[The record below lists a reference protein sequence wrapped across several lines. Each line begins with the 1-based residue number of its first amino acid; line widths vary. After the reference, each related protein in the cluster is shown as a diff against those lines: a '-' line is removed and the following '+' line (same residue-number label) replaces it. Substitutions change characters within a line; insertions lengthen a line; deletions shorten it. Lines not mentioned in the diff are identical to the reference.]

1 MNNYITK
8 SNFLVDCYASIAE
21 QAEKIDKF
29 IDLLEDSGVFEFI
42 KVNTN
47 ISDNVEQGGGRPR
60 YNPYRLLTL
69 ILYNFA
75 FGNGKLRDIEE
86 RCKYDLRCMYIM
98 NNKAP
103 THMTIGSFIND
114 YILPNQ
120 TEIFSIITN
129 TIFKFCSIKMDK
141 MYIDGSK
148 FEANAN
154 KYKFV
159 WKPTTYHIRLSD
171 KVRLLLKKYD
181 IMRGISSEGIIDSKI
196 IANKIIELHE
206 YFHNNNIDLQLKTNK
221 LYSKDYYLL
230 LNYLEKSLEYEEKER
245 ICGPNRNSYYKTDYD
260 ATAMCLKEDYYSG
273 LGSNMHAAYNTQIA
287 VCYGFIT
294 TYLVTQS
301 RTDLYDFIPLLKQH
315 FNLYNLYPISI
326 CADSGY
332 GSLDNYK
339 FLDKNNIKNFVKYST
354 WEGNVSGKRPSQ
366 YKINIDDTITC
377 LNGNIGYVD
386 NDTSRHHKKAN
397 STFYKI
403 DGCNDCDFSLF
414 CKRFMKDKTEDFKI
428 FEVSSELQKFIQ
440 QAEDNLLSVEG
451 IEMRVNRS
459 AQVEGAFGIIK
470 QNLNYDRFRRRKL
483 LNVSAEFMLVCL
495 GYNIRKLFKHFD
507 GNLKLD
513 YWKAP
518 VDIKPETF
526 KKPSAKRLCN
536 SASKIKKKSPN
547 ETARTSYKY
556 TK

>member
-42 KVNTN
+42 KENTN
-47 ISDNVEQGGGRPR
+47 ISDNIEQGGRPR
-60 YNPYRLLTL
+60 YSPYRLLTL
-69 ILYNFA
+69 ISYNFA

-103 THMTIGSFIND
+103 THMTICSFINE

-120 TEIFSIITN
+120 AEIFLIITN

-196 IANKIIELHE
+196 IANKVIELHK
-206 YFHNNNIDLQLKTNK
+206 YFHNNNIDLELKINK
-221 LYSKDYYLL
+221 VHCKDYYML
-230 LNYLEKSLEYEEKER
+230 LNYFDKSLEYEEKER
-245 ICGPNRNSYYKTDYD
+245 ICGPNRSSYYKTDYD

-366 YKINIDDTITC
+366 YKINNDDTITC
-377 LNGNIGYVD
+377 LNGNVGYVD
-386 NDTSRHHKKAN
+386 SDTSRHHKKAN

-414 CKRFMKDKTEDFKI
+414 CKRFMKDKTENFKI

-470 QNLNYDRFRRRKL
+470 QNINYDRFRRRKL

-507 GNLKLD
+507 GNLKFD

-518 VDIKPETF
+518 VDLKPETF

-547 ETARTSYKY
+547 ETAKTSYKY

>member
-42 KVNTN
+42 KENTN
-47 ISDNVEQGGGRPR
+47 ISDNIEQGGRPR
-60 YNPYRLLTL
+60 YSPYRLLTL
-69 ILYNFA
+69 ISYNFA

-103 THMTIGSFIND
+103 THMTICSFINE

-120 TEIFSIITN
+120 AEIFLIITN

-196 IANKIIELHE
+196 IANKVIELHK
-206 YFHNNNIDLQLKTNK
+206 YFHNNNIDLELKINK
-221 LYSKDYYLL
+221 VYCKDYYML
-230 LNYLEKSLEYEEKER
+230 LNYLDKSLEYEEKER
-245 ICGPNRNSYYKTDYD
+245 ICGPNRSSYYKTDYD

-366 YKINIDDTITC
+366 YKINNDDTITC
-377 LNGNIGYVD
+377 LNGNVGYVD
-386 NDTSRHHKKAN
+386 SDTSRHHKKAN

-414 CKRFMKDKTEDFKI
+414 CKRFMKDKTENFKI

-470 QNLNYDRFRRRKL
+470 QNINYDRFRRRKL

-507 GNLKLD
+507 GNLKFD

-518 VDIKPETF
+518 VDLKPETF

-547 ETARTSYKY
+547 ETAKTSYKY

>member
-29 IDLLEDSGVFEFI
+29 IDLLENSGVFEFI

-47 ISDNVEQGGGRPR
+47 ISDNVEQGGRPR

-120 TEIFSIITN
+120 AEIFSIITN
-129 TIFKFCSIKMDK
+129 AIFKFCSIKMDK

-196 IANKIIELHE
+196 IANKVIELHE

-301 RTDLYDFIPLLKQH
+301 RNDLYDFIPLLKQH
-315 FNLYNLYPISI
+315 FNLYNVYPISI

-386 NDTSRHHKKAN
+386 NDTSRHHKKSN

-414 CKRFMKDKTEDFKI
+414 CKRFMKDKTEDLKI

>member
-47 ISDNVEQGGGRPR
+47 VSDNVEQGGRPR
-60 YNPYRLLTL
+60 YSPYRLLTL

-120 TEIFSIITN
+120 AEIFSIITN
-129 TIFKFCSIKMDK
+129 AIFKFCSIKMDK

-196 IANKIIELHE
+196 IANKVIELHE
-206 YFHNNNIDLQLKTNK
+206 YFHNNNIDLQFKTNK

-301 RTDLYDFIPLLKQH
+301 RNDLYDFIPLLKQH
-315 FNLYNLYPISI
+315 FNLYNVYPISI

-339 FLDKNNIKNFVKYST
+339 FLDNNNIKNFVKYST

-440 QAEDNLLSVEG
+440 QAEHNLLSVEG

-547 ETARTSYKY
+547 ETARTSYKCA
-556 TK
+556 K

>member
-47 ISDNVEQGGGRPR
+47 VSDNVEQGGRPR
-60 YNPYRLLTL
+60 YSPYRLLTL

-120 TEIFSIITN
+120 AEIFSIITN
-129 TIFKFCSIKMDK
+129 AIFKFCSIKMDK

-196 IANKIIELHE
+196 IANKVIELHE

-339 FLDKNNIKNFVKYST
+339 FLDNNNIKNFVKYST

-440 QAEDNLLSVEG
+440 QAEHNLLSVEG

-459 AQVEGAFGIIK
+459 AQAEGAFGIIK

-547 ETARTSYKY
+547 ETARTSYKCA
-556 TK
+556 K

>member
-42 KVNTN
+42 KENTN
-47 ISDNVEQGGGRPR
+47 ISDNIEQGGRPR
-60 YNPYRLLTL
+60 YSPYRLLTL
-69 ILYNFA
+69 ISYNFA

-103 THMTIGSFIND
+103 THMTICSFINE

-120 TEIFSIITN
+120 AEIFLIITN

-196 IANKIIELHE
+196 IANKVIELHK
-206 YFHNNNIDLQLKTNK
+206 YFHNNNIDLELKINK
-221 LYSKDYYLL
+221 VYCKDYYML
-230 LNYLEKSLEYEEKER
+230 LNYLDKSLEYEEKER
-245 ICGPNRNSYYKTDYD
+245 ICGPNRSSYYKTDYD

-366 YKINIDDTITC
+366 YKINNDDTITC
-377 LNGNIGYVD
+377 LNGNVGYVD
-386 NDTSRHHKKAN
+386 SDTSRHHKKAN

-414 CKRFMKDKTEDFKI
+414 CKRFMKDKTENFKI

-470 QNLNYDRFRRRKL
+470 QNINYDRFRRRKL

-507 GNLKLD
+507 SNLKFD

-518 VDIKPETF
+518 VDLKPETF

-547 ETARTSYKY
+547 ETAKTSYKY

>member
-42 KVNTN
+42 KENTN
-47 ISDNVEQGGGRPR
+47 ISDNIEQGGRPR
-60 YNPYRLLTL
+60 YSPYRLLTL
-69 ILYNFA
+69 ISYNFA

-103 THMTIGSFIND
+103 THMTICSFINE

-120 TEIFSIITN
+120 AEIFLIITN

-196 IANKIIELHE
+196 IANKVIELHK
-206 YFHNNNIDLQLKTNK
+206 YFHNNNIDLELKINK
-221 LYSKDYYLL
+221 VYCKDYYML
-230 LNYLEKSLEYEEKER
+230 LNYFDKSLEYEEKER
-245 ICGPNRNSYYKTDYD
+245 ICGPNRSSYYKTDYD

-301 RTDLYDFIPLLKQH
+301 RTDLYDFITLLKQH

-366 YKINIDDTITC
+366 YKINNDDAITC
-377 LNGNIGYVD
+377 LNGNVGYVD
-386 NDTSRHHKKAN
+386 SDTSRHHKKAN

-414 CKRFMKDKTEDFKI
+414 CKRFMKDKTENFKI

-470 QNLNYDRFRRRKL
+470 QNINYDRFRRRKL

-507 GNLKLD
+507 SNLKFD

-518 VDIKPETF
+518 VDLKPETF

-547 ETARTSYKY
+547 ETAKTSYKY

>member
-47 ISDNVEQGGGRPR
+47 VSDNVEQGGRPR
-60 YNPYRLLTL
+60 YSPYRLLTL

-120 TEIFSIITN
+120 AEIFSIITN
-129 TIFKFCSIKMDK
+129 AIFKFCSIKMDK

-196 IANKIIELHE
+196 IANKVIELHE
-206 YFHNNNIDLQLKTNK
+206 YFHNNNIDLQFKTNK

-547 ETARTSYKY
+547 ETAKTSYKCA
-556 TK
+556 K

>member
-42 KVNTN
+42 KENIN
-47 ISDNVEQGGGRPR
+47 ISDNVEQGGRPR
-60 YNPYRLLTL
+60 YSPYRLLTL

-120 TEIFSIITN
+120 TEIFSIINN

-181 IMRGISSEGIIDSKI
+181 IIRGISSEGIIDSKI
-196 IANKIIELHE
+196 LANKVIELHE
-206 YFHNNNIDLQLKTNK
+206 YFHNNNIDLQLKINK
-221 LYSKDYYLL
+221 VYYKDYCLL
-230 LNYLEKSLEYEEKER
+230 LNYLDKSLEYEEKER

-536 SASKIKKKSPN
+536 SASKIKKKSLN
-547 ETARTSYKY
+547 ETAKTSYKY

>member
-47 ISDNVEQGGGRPR
+47 VSDNVEQGGRPR
-60 YNPYRLLTL
+60 YSPYRLLTL

-120 TEIFSIITN
+120 AEIFSIITN
-129 TIFKFCSIKMDK
+129 AIFKFCSIKMDK

-196 IANKIIELHE
+196 IANKVIELHE
-206 YFHNNNIDLQLKTNK
+206 YFHNNNIDLQFKTNK

-301 RTDLYDFIPLLKQH
+301 RNDLYDFIPLLKQH

-339 FLDKNNIKNFVKYST
+339 FLDNNNIKNFVKYST

-440 QAEDNLLSVEG
+440 QAEHNLLSVEG

-547 ETARTSYKY
+547 ETARTSYKCA
-556 TK
+556 K

>member
-1 MNNYITK
+1 
-8 SNFLVDCYASIAE
+8 
-21 QAEKIDKF
+21 
-29 IDLLEDSGVFEFI
+29 
-42 KVNTN
+42 
-47 ISDNVEQGGGRPR
+47 
-60 YNPYRLLTL
+60 
-69 ILYNFA
+69 
-75 FGNGKLRDIEE
+75 
-86 RCKYDLRCMYIM
+86 MYIM

-103 THMTIGSFIND
+103 THMTICSFINE

-120 TEIFSIITN
+120 AEIFLIITN

-196 IANKIIELHE
+196 IANKVIELHK
-206 YFHNNNIDLQLKTNK
+206 YFHNNNIDLELKINK
-221 LYSKDYYLL
+221 VHCKDYYML
-230 LNYLEKSLEYEEKER
+230 LNYLDKSLEYEEKER
-245 ICGPNRNSYYKTDYD
+245 ICGPNRSSYYKTDYD

-301 RTDLYDFIPLLKQH
+301 RTDLFDFIPLLKQH

-366 YKINIDDTITC
+366 YKINNDDTITC
-377 LNGNIGYVD
+377 LNGNVGYVD
-386 NDTSRHHKKAN
+386 SDTSRHHKKAN

-440 QAEDNLLSVEG
+440 QAADNLLSVEG

-470 QNLNYDRFRRRKL
+470 QNINYDRFRRRKL

-507 GNLKLD
+507 SNLKFD

-518 VDIKPETF
+518 VDLKPETF

-547 ETARTSYKY
+547 ETAKTSYKY

>member
-196 IANKIIELHE
+196 IANKVIELHK
-206 YFHNNNIDLQLKTNK
+206 YFHNNNIDLELKINK
-221 LYSKDYYLL
+221 VYCKDYYML
-230 LNYLEKSLEYEEKER
+230 LNYLDKSLEYEEKER
-245 ICGPNRNSYYKTDYD
+245 ICGPNRSSYYKTDYD

-339 FLDKNNIKNFVKYST
+339 FLENNNIKNFVKYST

-507 GNLKLD
+507 GNLKFD

>member
-42 KVNTN
+42 KENTN
-47 ISDNVEQGGGRPR
+47 ISDNIEQGGRPR
-60 YNPYRLLTL
+60 YSPYRLLTL
-69 ILYNFA
+69 ISYNFA

-103 THMTIGSFIND
+103 THMTICSFINE

-120 TEIFSIITN
+120 AEIFLIITN

-196 IANKIIELHE
+196 IANKVIELHK
-206 YFHNNNIDLQLKTNK
+206 YFHNNNIDLELKINK
-221 LYSKDYYLL
+221 VYCKDYYML
-230 LNYLEKSLEYEEKER
+230 LNYFDKSLEYEEKER
-245 ICGPNRNSYYKTDYD
+245 ICGPNRSSYYKTDYD

-366 YKINIDDTITC
+366 YKINNDDTITC
-377 LNGNIGYVD
+377 LNGNVGYVD
-386 NDTSRHHKKAN
+386 SDTSRHHKKAN

-470 QNLNYDRFRRRKL
+470 QNINYDRFRRRKL

-547 ETARTSYKY
+547 ETARTSYKCA
-556 TK
+556 K

>member
-1 MNNYITK
+1 M
-8 SNFLVDCYASIAE
+8 
-21 QAEKIDKF
+21 
-29 IDLLEDSGVFEFI
+29 
-42 KVNTN
+42 NTN
-47 ISDNVEQGGGRPR
+47 VSDNVEQGGRPR

-120 TEIFSIITN
+120 AEIFSIITN
-129 TIFKFCSIKMDK
+129 AIFKFCSIKMDK

-196 IANKIIELHE
+196 IANKVIELHE

-518 VDIKPETF
+518 VDIQPETF
-526 KKPSAKRLCN
+526 KKPSVKRLCN

>member
-42 KVNTN
+42 KENTN
-47 ISDNVEQGGGRPR
+47 ISDNIEQGGRPR
-60 YNPYRLLTL
+60 YSPYRLLTL
-69 ILYNFA
+69 ISYNFA

-86 RCKYDLRCMYIM
+86 RCKYDLTCMYIM

-103 THMTIGSFIND
+103 THMTICSFINE

-120 TEIFSIITN
+120 AEIFLIITN

-196 IANKIIELHE
+196 IANKVIELHK
-206 YFHNNNIDLQLKTNK
+206 YFHNNNIDLELKINK
-221 LYSKDYYLL
+221 VYCKDYYML
-230 LNYLEKSLEYEEKER
+230 LNYFDKSLEYEEKER
-245 ICGPNRNSYYKTDYD
+245 ICGPNRSSYYKTDYD

-366 YKINIDDTITC
+366 YKINNDDTITC
-377 LNGNIGYVD
+377 LNGNVGYVD
-386 NDTSRHHKKAN
+386 SDTSRHHKKAN

-414 CKRFMKDKTEDFKI
+414 CKRFMKDKT
-428 FEVSSELQKFIQ
+428 
-440 QAEDNLLSVEG
+440 
-451 IEMRVNRS
+451 
-459 AQVEGAFGIIK
+459 
-470 QNLNYDRFRRRKL
+470 
-483 LNVSAEFMLVCL
+483 
-495 GYNIRKLFKHFD
+495 
-507 GNLKLD
+507 
-513 YWKAP
+513 
-518 VDIKPETF
+518 
-526 KKPSAKRLCN
+526 
-536 SASKIKKKSPN
+536 
-547 ETARTSYKY
+547 
-556 TK
+556 

>member
-29 IDLLEDSGVFEFI
+29 IDLLENSGVFEFI

-47 ISDNVEQGGGRPR
+47 ISDNVEQGGRPR

-120 TEIFSIITN
+120 AEIFSIITN
-129 TIFKFCSIKMDK
+129 AIFKFCSIKMDK

-196 IANKIIELHE
+196 IANKVIELHE

-301 RTDLYDFIPLLKQH
+301 RNDLYDFIPLLKQH
-315 FNLYNLYPISI
+315 FNLYNVYPISI

-440 QAEDNLLSVEG
+440 QAEHNLLSVEG

>member
-47 ISDNVEQGGGRPR
+47 VSDNVEQGGRPR
-60 YNPYRLLTL
+60 YSPYRLLTL

-120 TEIFSIITN
+120 AEIFSIITN
-129 TIFKFCSIKMDK
+129 AIFKFCSIKMDK

-196 IANKIIELHE
+196 IANKVIELHK
-206 YFHNNNIDLQLKTNK
+206 YFHNNNIDLQFKTNK

-366 YKINIDDTITC
+366 YKINNDDTITC
-377 LNGNIGYVD
+377 LNGNVGYVD
-386 NDTSRHHKKAN
+386 SDTSRHHKKAN

-414 CKRFMKDKTEDFKI
+414 CKRFMKDKTENFKI

-440 QAEDNLLSVEG
+440 QAADNLLSVEG

-470 QNLNYDRFRRRKL
+470 QNINYDRFRRRKL

-507 GNLKLD
+507 SNLKFD

-518 VDIKPETF
+518 VDLKPETF

-547 ETARTSYKY
+547 ETAKTSYKY

>member
-42 KVNTN
+42 KENTN
-47 ISDNVEQGGGRPR
+47 ISDNIEQGGRPR
-60 YNPYRLLTL
+60 YSPYRLLTL
-69 ILYNFA
+69 ISYNFA

-103 THMTIGSFIND
+103 THMTICSFINE

-120 TEIFSIITN
+120 AEIFLIITN

-196 IANKIIELHE
+196 IANKVIELHK
-206 YFHNNNIDLQLKTNK
+206 YFHNNNIDLELKINK
-221 LYSKDYYLL
+221 VYCKDYYML
-230 LNYLEKSLEYEEKER
+230 LNYFDKSLEYEEKER
-245 ICGPNRNSYYKTDYD
+245 ICGPNRSSYYKTDYD

-294 TYLVTQS
+294 IYLVTQS
-301 RTDLYDFIPLLKQH
+301 RTDLYDFITLLKQH

-366 YKINIDDTITC
+366 YKINNDDTITC
-377 LNGNIGYVD
+377 LNGNVGYVD
-386 NDTSRHHKKAN
+386 SDTSRHHKKAN

-414 CKRFMKDKTEDFKI
+414 CKRFMKDKTENFKI

-470 QNLNYDRFRRRKL
+470 QNINYDRFRRRKL

-507 GNLKLD
+507 SNLKFD

-518 VDIKPETF
+518 VDLKPETF

-547 ETARTSYKY
+547 ETAKTSYKY

>member
-47 ISDNVEQGGGRPR
+47 ISNNVEQGGGRPR

-120 TEIFSIITN
+120 AEIFSIITN

-196 IANKIIELHE
+196 IANKVIELHE
-206 YFHNNNIDLQLKTNK
+206 YFHNNNIDLQLKANK

-428 FEVSSELQKFIQ
+428 FEVNSELQKFIQ

-495 GYNIRKLFKHFD
+495 GYNIRKLFKYFD

-518 VDIKPETF
+518 VDIQPETF

-547 ETARTSYKY
+547 ETAKTSYKY

>member
-42 KVNTN
+42 KENTN
-47 ISDNVEQGGGRPR
+47 ISDNVEQGGRPR
-60 YNPYRLLTL
+60 YSPYRLLTL

-181 IMRGISSEGIIDSKI
+181 IIRGISSEGIIDSKI
-196 IANKIIELHE
+196 LANKVIELHE
-206 YFHNNNIDLQLKTNK
+206 YFHNNNIDLQLKINK
-221 LYSKDYYLL
+221 VYYKDYCLL
-230 LNYLEKSLEYEEKER
+230 LNYLDKSLEYEEKER

-536 SASKIKKKSPN
+536 SASKIKKKSLN
-547 ETARTSYKY
+547 ETAKTSYKY